1 MNKVVIQLQCQR
13 KRKDWEWPNSLP
25 HATILLATPLIYAM
39 IVPLLVFDFCVEL
52 YQRVVFPLLG
62 LPLLSRREYIR
73 LDRHRLPYL
82 NPFQKAGCL
91 YCGYAN
97 GLLHYASRIA
107 AETEKVFCPIQHRT
121 GGKFHPPAHHI
132 DFAPYGDAKEFQR
145 KMDI

>member
-1 MNKVVIQLQCQR
+1 MDKDLSRFQCYR
-13 KRKDWEWPNSLP
+13 KYKSRPWLNLVSQGTTLV
-25 HATILLATPLIYAM
+25 ATPFIYAM
-39 IVPLLVFDFCVEL
+39 IIPLLVFDFCVEL

-73 LDRHRLPYL
+73 LDRHRHPYL

-107 AETEKVFCPIQHRT
+107 AETEKVFCPIQHQS

-132 DFAPYGDAKEFQR
+132 DFAPYGDDKVFQR
-145 KMDI
+145 KMGS

>member
-1 MNKVVIQLQCQR
+1 MDNVWSRFQYGR
-13 KRKDWEWPNSLP
+13 KYKSWRWISLIP
-25 HATILLATPLIYAM
+25 QGTTLVATPFIYAM
-39 IVPLLVFDFCVEL
+39 IIPLLVFDLCVEV

-97 GLLHYASRIA
+97 GLLQYASRIA
-107 AETEKVFCPIQHRT
+107 AETEKVFCPIQHQS
-121 GGKFHPPAHHI
+121 GKKFHPPAHHI

-145 KMDI
+145 KMGI